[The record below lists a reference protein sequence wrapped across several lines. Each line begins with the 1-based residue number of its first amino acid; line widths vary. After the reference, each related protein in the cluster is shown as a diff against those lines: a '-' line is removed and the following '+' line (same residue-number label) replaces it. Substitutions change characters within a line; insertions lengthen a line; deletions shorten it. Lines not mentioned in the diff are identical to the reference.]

1 MSATNQLKEA
11 YVQRA
16 TGRRYNYE
24 TTITHLLL
32 EFYPRFLELN
42 ARWVDALLEAEE
54 DLEDIY
60 G

>member
-1 MSATNQLKEA
+1 MQQAA
-11 YVQRA
+11 
-16 TGRRYNYE
+16 GRKFGEYE

-32 EFYPRFLELN
+32 RYHPRFLELN

-54 DLEDIY
+54 DLKDKF